1 MKYKDTMYFLD
12 KRTGELLNSTHVP
25 PIPPFDNTVMRGSPN
40 FSADGKYLA
49 AGASDGRGILFDETG
64 KIIWTRSVSKPQQVD
79 GAYVNASGRDGF
91 VTPYGVL
98 FTTINTFNRENWQLR
113 RR

>member
-40 FSADGKYLA
+40 YSADGKYLA
-49 AGASDGRGILFDETG
+49 AGASDGRGILFDEAG
-64 KIIWTRSVSKPQQVD
+64 KSCGHVPFPSRSRWTALMS
-79 GAYVNASGRDGF
+79 
-91 VTPYGVL
+91 TPADATAL
-98 FTTINTFNRENWQLR
+98 
-113 RR
+113 